1 MGSQAAGL
9 LLLLLCRVLAAP
21 LRLVA
26 RREMCGRRDFR
37 ENDSP
42 GAGFYKQPPP
52 AFAISSLIVKGCLR
66 QQPLI
71 KPEPEAHSLL
81 ADPGRSGSL
90 SLLTSPRGFSA
101 VCPPNAATLQ
111 KTKREKPLNR
121 PSSPAPL
128 VTASPTHGCPR
139 LKHGKNAASCSGVRA
154 RTPKSLLGIVSPCSE
169 HSGAGQRDVARVCR
183 QCCSTAR
190 GILLAREQLLASGL
204 DPSAPGTSREVW
216 RAQRD
221 EGSAW
226 RSCSHPQEL
235 PQAAPAAHFRA
246 CSGIVTIKPPR

>member
-1 MGSQAAGL
+1 MFTPGIIGGGCGIPGCWIL
-9 LLLLLCRVLAAP
+9 LLLLLRRVLAAP

-90 SLLTSPRGFSA
+90 SLLTSPPEPARFLCCLPSKLHH
-101 VCPPNAATLQ
+101 VPENQ
-111 KTKREKPLNR
+111 RKKPLNH

-128 VTASPTHGCPR
+128 ATASPTHGCPR
-139 LKHGKNAASCSGVRA
+139 KKRCLLLWGQGQD
-154 RTPKSLLGIVSPCSE
+154 PKIS
-169 HSGAGQRDVARVCR
+169 AGH
-183 QCCSTAR
+183 
-190 GILLAREQLLASGL
+190 REPLQ
-204 DPSAPGTSREVW
+204 
-216 RAQRD
+216 
-221 EGSAW
+221 
-226 RSCSHPQEL
+226 
-235 PQAAPAAHFRA
+235 
-246 CSGIVTIKPPR
+246 